1 MTTLQFTE
9 RACPVCGQS
18 DRSTLFAEA
27 RFDPARLDGM
37 SFSSRKPPQDMHHRL
52 LECRRCYILYASP
65 VPVGDDLEAAYEEAD
80 YDSTR
85 EAQHAATT
93 YARVLSGIVPSLAS
107 RRLAVDIGAG
117 DGAFLE
123 RLLAAGFDDV
133 VGFEPSAAAI
143 ACAAPEIRERIRPR
157 VFNGSELAAES
168 VSLVSCL
175 QTIEHVPDPV
185 GLCSDAATML
195 EPGGALLIVCHNR
208 RALSARLMRRRSPIY
223 DIEHLQLFSPAGI
236 RHLLERSG
244 FERIDVRTLVNRYPV
259 GYWLRLAPAP
269 AKVKSTLQSTLARTH
284 LDNVLLSLP
293 AGNLTAVGY
302 RRAGRGVLARREGP

>member
-1 MTTLQFTE
+1 
-9 RACPVCGQS
+9 
-18 DRSTLFAEA
+18 LFAEE
-27 RFDPARLDGM
+27 RFDPVRLDGM
-37 SFSSRKPPQDMHHRL
+37 SFSSRKPPEGMHLRL
-52 LECRRCYILYASP
+52 FECRRCDVLYASP
-65 VPVGDDLEAAYEEAD
+65 VPVTDDLTGAYREAG
-80 YDSTR
+80 YDSAR
-85 EAQHAATT
+85 EAQHAAAT
-93 YARVLSGIVPSLAS
+93 YARVLSDIVPTLAS
-107 RRLAVDIGAG
+107 LRRAVDIGAG

-123 RLLAAGFDDV
+123 RLLEAGFDDT

-157 VFNGSELAAES
+157 VFEGSELAAGS

-223 DIEHLQLFSPAGI
+223 DIEHLQLLSAAGI

-244 FERIDVRTLVNRYPV
+244 FERIDVRTLVNRYPL

-269 AKVKSTLQSTLARTH
+269 SKVKSALQSALARTH
-284 LDNVLLSLP
+284 LDNALLSLP
-293 AGNLTAVGY
+293 AGNLIAVGY
-302 RRAGRGVLARREGP
+302 RPAA